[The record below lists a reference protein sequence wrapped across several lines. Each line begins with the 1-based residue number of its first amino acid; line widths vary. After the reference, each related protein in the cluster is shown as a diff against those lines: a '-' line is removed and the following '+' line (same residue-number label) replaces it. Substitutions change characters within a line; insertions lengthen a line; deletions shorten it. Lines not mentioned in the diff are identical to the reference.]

1 MRRMQNATVN
11 VAICIRQLAMKK
23 DAIHDFID
31 SLQARGQYYFL
42 KRQLLEKTGQAEKVA
57 NRSLGRQQAKNRVLL
72 VRRGFYIIIPIE
84 FRRTGVLPPEWFI
97 HNLMDSLNVD
107 YYVGLLS
114 AAAIWGAS
122 HQKPQEFHVL
132 THRQFRSIRN
142 RTLKIR
148 FFRKLDFPD
157 PVFLKS
163 QKTETGFIRV
173 SSPELTALDLV
184 RYSKAVGG
192 LSLVA
197 TTLAELG
204 ENIEPRVLLNLAR
217 NEKSLAP
224 LRRLGLILDS
234 LGYGSRTNELAELV
248 RKKTDIPVL
257 LDPSLPRADSRWIRK
272 WNIFENLKIE
282 ADEI

>member
-1 MRRMQNATVN
+1 
-11 VAICIRQLAMKK
+11 MKK

-31 SLQARGQYYFL
+31 GLQSQGQYFFP

-57 NRSLGRQQAKNRVLL
+57 NRSLIRLQAKKRVLL
-72 VRRGFYIIIPIE
+72 VRRGFYVIIPLE

-97 HNLMDSLNVD
+97 HNLMVSMDVD

-132 THRQFRSIRN
+132 TPRQFRPIGK
-142 RTLKIR
+142 RTIKIR

-157 PVFLKS
+157 PSFLKN
-163 QKTETGFIRV
+163 QKTETGFMRI
-173 SSPELTALDLV
+173 SSPELTAFDLV
-184 RYSKAVGG
+184 RYSKTVGG

-204 ENIEPRVLLNLAR
+204 ENIEPPALLKIAR
-217 NEKSLAP
+217 KAVSSAP
-224 LRRLGLILDS
+224 VRRLGLILDS
-234 LGYGSRTNELAELV
+234 LGYGSRTGELADYV
-248 RKKTDIPVL
+248 RKKSDIPVL
-257 LDPSLPRADSRWIRK
+257 LDPSLPRADSRWVRK

-282 ADEI
+282 ADEL

>member
-1 MRRMQNATVN
+1 
-11 VAICIRQLAMKK
+11 MKK
-23 DAIHDFID
+23 DALHDYID
-31 SLQARGQYYFL
+31 GLQARGQYYFL
-42 KRQLLEKTGQAEKVA
+42 KRQLLEKTRQAEKVA
-57 NRSLGRQQAKNRVLL
+57 NRSLARLQAKYRILL
-72 VRRGFYIIIPIE
+72 VRRGFYVIVPIE

-97 HNLMDSLNVD
+97 HNLMQFLNAE
-107 YYVGLLS
+107 YYAGLLS

-132 THRQFRSIRN
+132 TPRQFRPIQD

-157 PVFLKS
+157 PAFLKS
-163 QKTETGFIRV
+163 QKTETGFMNV
-173 SSPELTALDLV
+173 SNPELTALDLV

-204 ENIEPRVLLNLAR
+204 EKIEPRALLTIAR
-217 NEKSLAP
+217 KEKSLAP

-234 LGYGSRTNELAELV
+234 LGYGSRTTELAAFV
-248 RKKTDIPVL
+248 RAKMDIPIL
-257 LDPSLPRADSRWIRK
+257 LDPALPRANSRWIRK

>member
-1 MRRMQNATVN
+1 
-11 VAICIRQLAMKK
+11 MKK

-31 SLQARGQYYFL
+31 GFQARGQYYFL
-42 KRQLLEKTGQAEKVA
+42 KRQLLEKSGQAEKVA
-57 NRSLGRQQAKNRVLL
+57 NRSLARLQAKNRILL
-72 VRRGFYIIIPIE
+72 VRRGFYVIVPIE
-84 FRRTGVLPPEWFI
+84 FRRTGILPPEWFI
-97 HNLMDSLNVD
+97 HSLMQFLNVE

-132 THRQFRSIRN
+132 TSCQFRPIQDRA
-142 RTLKIR
+142 LKIR

-157 PVFLKS
+157 PAFLKN
-163 QKTETGFIRV
+163 QKTETGFMRL

-204 ENIEPRVLLNLAR
+204 EIIEPRALLTIAR
-217 NEKSLAP
+217 KEKSLAP
-224 LRRLGLILDS
+224 LQRVGLILDQ
-234 LGYGSRTNELAELV
+234 LGFSSRTNELAEFV
-248 RKKTDIPVL
+248 RKKADIPVL

>member
-1 MRRMQNATVN
+1 M
-11 VAICIRQLAMKK
+11 AMKK

-31 SLQARGQYYFL
+31 GLQARGQYYFL
-42 KRQLLEKTGQAEKVA
+42 KRHLLEKTGQAEKVA
-57 NRSLGRQQAKNRVLL
+57 NRSLARLQAKHRVLL
-72 VRRGFYIIIPIE
+72 VRRGFYVIVPIE

-97 HNLMDSLNVD
+97 HNLMESLDVG

-132 THRQFRSIRN
+132 TPRQFRGIGS

-148 FFRKLDFPD
+148 FFQKLDFPD
-157 PVFLKS
+157 PAFLKN
-163 QKTETGFIRV
+163 QKTETGFMRV
-173 SSPELTALDLV
+173 SGPELTALDLV
-184 RYSKAVGG
+184 RYGKAVGG

-204 ENIEPRVLLNLAR
+204 ENIEPRSLLTIAR
-217 NEKSLAP
+217 KEKSLAP
-224 LRRLGLILDS
+224 LRRLGLILDN
-234 LGYGSRTNELAELV
+234 LGYDSRTDELAEYV
-248 RKKTDIPVL
+248 RNKPGVPVF
-257 LDPSLPRADSRWIRK
+257 LDPSLPRSDSRWIRK

>member
-1 MRRMQNATVN
+1 
-11 VAICIRQLAMKK
+11 MKK
-23 DAIHDFID
+23 DAIPDFID
-31 SLQARGQYYFL
+31 GLQARGQYFFL
-42 KRQLLEKTGQAEKVA
+42 KRQLLDNTRQAEKVA
-57 NRSLGRQQAKNRVLL
+57 NRSLVRLQAKNRILL

-97 HNLMDSLNVD
+97 HNLMESMKVE

-122 HQKPQEFHVL
+122 HQKPQEFHIL
-132 THRQFRSIRN
+132 APRQFRSIGSGP
-142 RTLKIR
+142 LKIR

-157 PVFLKS
+157 SAFLKN
-163 QKTETGFIRV
+163 QKTETGFMRV

-204 ENIEPRVLLNLAR
+204 ENIEPRALLTITR
-217 NEKSLAP
+217 KEKSLAP
-224 LRRLGLILDS
+224 LQRLGFILDH
-234 LGYGSRTNELAELV
+234 LGFSSRTNELAGFV
-248 RKKTDIPVL
+248 RKKAGIPVL
-257 LDPSLPRADSRWIRK
+257 LDPSLPRADSRWNRN

>member
-1 MRRMQNATVN
+1 LV
-11 VAICIRQLAMKK
+11 LKK

-31 SLQARGQYYFL
+31 GLQARGQYYFL
-42 KRQLLEKTGQAEKVA
+42 KRQLPEKIGQAEKVA
-57 NRSLGRQQAKNRVLL
+57 NRSLVRLQTKNRILL
-72 VRRGFYIIIPIE
+72 VRRGFYVIVPLE

-97 HNLMDSLNVD
+97 HNLMQFLNVE

-122 HQKPQEFHVL
+122 HQKAQEFHVL
-132 THRQFRSIRN
+132 TSRQFRPIGN

-157 PVFLKS
+157 PAFLKN
-163 QKTETGFIRV
+163 QKTETGFMRV
-173 SSPELTALDLV
+173 SSPELTALDLI

-204 ENIEPRVLLNLAR
+204 ENIEPRALLNVAR
-217 NEKSLAP
+217 KEKSLAP
-224 LRRLGLILDS
+224 LRRLGLILDNLS
-234 LGYGSRTNELAELV
+234 YGSRTNELAAFV
-248 RKKTDIPVL
+248 RTKTDIPVL
-257 LDPSLPRADSRWIRK
+257 LDPSLPRADSRWVRK

>member
-1 MRRMQNATVN
+1 
-11 VAICIRQLAMKK
+11 MKK

-31 SLQARGQYYFL
+31 GLQARGQYYFL

-57 NRSLGRQQAKNRVLL
+57 NRSLARMQAKNRILL
-72 VRRGFYIIIPIE
+72 IRRGFYVIIPVE

-97 HNLMDSLNVD
+97 HNLMESINVE

-132 THRQFRSIRN
+132 TPRQFRTIGN
-142 RTLKIR
+142 RTIKIH

-157 PVFLKS
+157 QAFLKN
-163 QKTETGFIRV
+163 QKTETGFMRV

-204 ENIEPRVLLNLAR
+204 ENIEPRTLLHVAR
-217 NEKSLAP
+217 KQKSLAP
-224 LRRLGLILDS
+224 FRRLGLILDK
-234 LGYGSRTNELAELV
+234 LGYGSRTNEIAVYV
-248 RKKTDIPVL
+248 RNKTDIPVL

>member
-1 MRRMQNATVN
+1 
-11 VAICIRQLAMKK
+11 MKK
-23 DAIHDFID
+23 DAIHDYID
-31 SLQARGQYYFL
+31 GLQARGQYYFL
-42 KRQLLEKTGQAEKVA
+42 KPQLLENTSQAEKVA
-57 NRSLGRQQAKNRVLL
+57 NRSLVRLQAKNRILL
-72 VRRGFYIIIPIE
+72 VRRGFYIIVPLE
-84 FRRTGVLPPEWFI
+84 FRRTGILPPEWFI
-97 HNLMDSLNVD
+97 HNLMQFLNVE

-132 THRQFRSIRN
+132 TPCQFRSIQD

-148 FFRKLDFPD
+148 FFRKVDFPD
-157 PVFLKS
+157 LVFLNS
-163 QKTETGFIRV
+163 QKTETGFMRV

-204 ENIEPRVLLNLAR
+204 ENVEPRALLNVAR
-217 NEKSLAP
+217 KEKSLAP
-224 LRRLGLILDS
+224 LRRLGLILDNV
-234 LGYGSRTNELAELV
+234 GFGSRTNELAAFV
-248 RKKTDIPVL
+248 RNKTDIPVL
-257 LDPSLPRADSRWIRK
+257 LDPSLPRVDSRWIRK

>member
-1 MRRMQNATVN
+1 
-11 VAICIRQLAMKK
+11 MKK

-31 SLQARGQYYFL
+31 GLQARGQYYFL
-42 KRQLLEKTGQAEKVA
+42 KRHLLEKTGQPEKLA
-57 NRSLGRQQAKNRVLL
+57 NRSLVRLQAKNRVLL
-72 VRRGFYIIIPIE
+72 VRRGFYVIIPLE

-97 HNLMDSLNVD
+97 HNLLECMDVE

-132 THRQFRSIRN
+132 TPRQFRSIQD

-157 PVFLKS
+157 PAFLKN
-163 QKTETGFIRV
+163 QKTETGFMRV
-173 SSPELTALDLV
+173 SCPELTALDLV
-184 RYSKAVGG
+184 RYSKAIGG

-204 ENIEPRVLLNLAR
+204 ENIEPRALLNVAR
-217 NEKSLAP
+217 KEKSLTP
-224 LRRLGLILDS
+224 LRRLGLILDN
-234 LGYGSRTNELAELV
+234 LGYGSRTDEFADYFRN
-248 RKKTDIPVL
+248 KTDIPIL
-257 LDPSLPRADSRWIRK
+257 LDPSLPRDDSRWIRK

>member
-1 MRRMQNATVN
+1 
-11 VAICIRQLAMKK
+11 MKK

-31 SLQARGQYYFL
+31 GLQARGQYYFL

-57 NRSLGRQQAKNRVLL
+57 SRSLVRLQAKNRILL
-72 VRRGFYIIIPIE
+72 IRRGFYIIIPIE
-84 FRRTGVLPPEWFI
+84 FRRTGVLPPEWFV
-97 HNLMDSLNVD
+97 HNFMESMDVE

-132 THRQFRSIRN
+132 TPRQFRPIGT
-142 RTLKIR
+142 RTLKIC

-157 PVFLKS
+157 PAFLKN
-163 QKTETGFIRV
+163 QKTETGFMRV

-204 ENIEPRVLLNLAR
+204 ETIEPRALLNVAR
-217 NEKSLAP
+217 KVKSLAA
-224 LRRLGLILDS
+224 LRRLGFILDN
-234 LGYGSRTNELAELV
+234 LGLSSRTHELAEFV
-248 RKKTDIPVL
+248 RKKVDIPVL

-282 ADEI
+282 ADEL